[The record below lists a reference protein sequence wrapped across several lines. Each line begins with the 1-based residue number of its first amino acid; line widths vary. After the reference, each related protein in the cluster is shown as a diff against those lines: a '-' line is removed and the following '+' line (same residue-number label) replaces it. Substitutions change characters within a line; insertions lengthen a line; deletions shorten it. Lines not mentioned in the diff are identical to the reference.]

1 MDPAF
6 SGAAQE
12 GVRPSQEEEVAD
24 LSCTPCMGEVM
35 GCSDCLPCMAA
46 AWKEIEDGPVIAPNE
61 EDDQLDDPTGAPD
74 GADAEESQ
82 ASKSLAG
89 PHQPTQREIE
99 EHEVSHLPFR
109 SWCSACVRGRAKSQA
124 HHLVDHKDDEA
135 IPTISVDYGFMGK
148 EGELG
153 AKEVGSSLLPILI
166 VKDRRSKAIWSVP
179 VPAKGTTHP
188 YPARALVNIL
198 DSMGYK
204 RVILKS
210 DQEASIKALCE
221 VVKNGWRGEVVPEN
235 SPKYESPSNGEVERA
250 VQEIQG
256 IATTFKEAVE
266 QRIGTSLAK
275 ELPILAWIIL
285 YAGVVYRLFHKGAP
299 HDGKTPYQRL
309 KGKQWKAPLPPFG
322 EVIEYRRKTPKKYD
336 AKWQKGLYIGLRE
349 QSGEKIVS
357 SADGQKTFVVQ
368 SIRRKPP
375 AERWDGDMLKAVVG
389 VPWCPNPER
398 GDRLD
403 LPSPIVLPA
412 KNPTVPHV
420 PTTGRKVE
428 DKPRAYYIK
437 PADLEAYGFGTLR
450 IW

>member
-12 GVRPSQEEEVAD
+12 GVRPCQEEEVAD

-35 GCSDCLPCMAA
+35 GCSDCPPCMAA

-135 IPTISVDYGFMGK
+135 IPTVSVDYGFMGK

-153 AKEVGSSLLPILI
+153 AREVGSSLLPILI

-188 YPARALVNIL
+188 YPARALVNIRPGSIHQGFVRSREKWL
-198 DSMGYK
+198 ERRSCSRK
-204 RVILKS
+204 LAQVRV
-210 DQEASIKALCE
+210 
-221 VVKNGWRGEVVPEN
+221 
-235 SPKYESPSNGEVERA
+235 
-250 VQEIQG
+250 
-256 IATTFKEAVE
+256 
-266 QRIGTSLAK
+266 AK
-275 ELPILAWIIL
+275 
-285 YAGVVYRLFHKGAP
+285 
-299 HDGKTPYQRL
+299 
-309 KGKQWKAPLPPFG
+309 
-322 EVIEYRRKTPKKYD
+322 
-336 AKWQKGLYIGLRE
+336 
-349 QSGEKIVS
+349 
-357 SADGQKTFVVQ
+357 
-368 SIRRKPP
+368 
-375 AERWDGDMLKAVVG
+375 
-389 VPWCPNPER
+389 
-398 GDRLD
+398 
-403 LPSPIVLPA
+403 
-412 KNPTVPHV
+412 
-420 PTTGRKVE
+420 
-428 DKPRAYYIK
+428 
-437 PADLEAYGFGTLR
+437 
-450 IW
+450 